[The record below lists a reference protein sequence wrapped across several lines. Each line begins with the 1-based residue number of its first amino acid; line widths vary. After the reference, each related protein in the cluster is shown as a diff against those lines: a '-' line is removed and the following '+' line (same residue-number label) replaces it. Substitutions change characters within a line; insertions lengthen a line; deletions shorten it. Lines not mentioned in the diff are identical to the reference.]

1 MRLNVPAA
9 ALHRRRLA
17 DAGGHYGGA
26 GVLPGILWP
35 SLEPVLLAGLTVA
48 GSLSLSRCNR
58 DRARDLPRMHR
69 DLSLWQLSRRSA
81 HREREKRELNAMRT
95 LIVRDLLE

>member
-1 MRLNVPAA
+1 MLAATTAVQACCPASCGQA
-9 ALHRRRLA
+9 
-17 DAGGHYGGA
+17 
-26 GVLPGILWP
+26 WN
-35 SLEPVLLAGLTVA
+35 PVLLAGLAVA

-69 DLSLWQLSRRSA
+69 DLSLWQSSRRSA

-95 LIVRDLLE
+95 LTVRDLLE